1 MSNKKHEEYLSPNC
15 RIFHFEMAGNV
26 MSPNPEI
33 GIDPW
38 EEGEEI

>member
-1 MSNKKHEEYLSPNC
+1 MSNKKHEEYQSPTC
-15 RIFHFEMAGNV
+15 HALQFEMAGNV